1 MPTATANLIPTE
13 ESTFNRPGFWD
24 FGGNVEIGG
33 GVILL
38 NADGSY
44 IAKGTLLTPGQKYIV
59 ELDLAALNAAN
70 LHVGN
75 ITTGSGAGPQSKAF
89 AAPGVYTFEIAADN
103 PFFGAIVNGGSAIIN
118 SLAVYPA
125 EAYAIPAAVIP
136 APAHRGKGM
145 WFWLGAA
152 ALLYFAARK

>member
-1 MPTATANLIPTE
+1 MPTATANLIPNE
-13 ESTFNRPGFWD
+13 ESTFNRAGFWD
-24 FGGNVEIGG
+24 FGGSVEIGG
-33 GVILL
+33 GAILL

-44 IAKGTLLTPGQKYIV
+44 IGKSTLLTPGKNYV
-59 ELDLAALNAAN
+59 VVLDLAQLNAAN

-125 EAYAIPAAVIP
+125 ETYALPAAVTPVP
-136 APAHRGKGM
+136 AKHGKGLL
-145 WFWLGAA
+145 FWLGAA
-152 ALLYFAARK
+152 ALVYFVARK